1 MAAIATHPSP
11 LSHENTGAPIEL
23 IWRLSVDQYHTMIQT
38 GILSEDDPVELFEG
52 WLVTKMPKNPK
63 HSLVTLLVQGA
74 LSHPLPT
81 GWHVRGQEP
90 VTTEDSEPEF
100 DIVVARGELRQYLDQ
115 HSGPQDVTL
124 IVEVVDSSLP
134 RDRMLKK
141 RLYAAAGIPVYWVVN
156 LPELRIEAYSDP
168 SGQGEQPTYR
178 QQHDYGTADAIPVV
192 LDGREV
198 TRIAVRELLP

>member
-124 IVEVVDSSLP
+124 IVEVADSSLP

-168 SGQGEQPTYR
+168 SGQVEQPTYR